1 MLSEFEDWQAMSR
14 FDSLSPAIEET
25 RDLFYTE
32 AEIDRLAEK
41 RADRAFVAGQLSDPT
56 SVLLPVW
63 RGQNLIDE
71 TGNAPA
77 ASGLTVEEA
86 GDLMA
91 DQEAFVLLGR
101 AAERTY
107 FAVDVSSYDE
117 PGDIPELSG
126 RGTFRN
132 LRDVGSA
139 MSQSEGALLAFGRG
153 IFAWHETHGFCP
165 RCGEPSKPRDAGHR
179 RQCTGCEASQYPRVD
194 PAVIM
199 LVRRGDCCL
208 LGHNKRRPAKWFS
221 CFAGFVEIGETL
233 EEAVARE
240 VEEEAGVK
248 VTGVKYFASQPWP
261 FPSSLMLGYF
271 ADSPEGEPVPDMEE
285 IVEAR
290 WFTKD
295 EVRNIEDTAYRLP
308 PPDSMARQLMAA
320 WVEGRD

>member
-1 MLSEFEDWQAMSR
+1 M
-14 FDSLSPAIEET
+14 
-25 RDLFYTE
+25 FYTE
-32 AEIDRLAEK
+32 AQIDRMAEK
-41 RADRAFVAGQLSDPT
+41 RADADFIAERLADPT
-56 SVLLPVW
+56 TILLPVW

-71 TGNAPA
+71 SGATPTAG
-77 ASGLTVEEA
+77 GLTVAEA
-86 GDLMA
+86 GDLLTTGA
-91 DQEAFVLLGR
+91 EVVFLGQGTDQA
-101 AAERTY
+101 Y
-107 FAVDVSSYDE
+107 FAVDLSSHEE
-117 PGDIPELSG
+117 PGEISAFAE

-132 LRDVGSA
+132 LRDVGAA
-139 MSQSEGALLAFGRG
+139 MSQSDGALLAFGRG

-165 RCGEPSKPRDAGHR
+165 RCGSASKSRDGGHR
-179 RQCTGCEASQYPRVD
+179 RQCTTCKASQYPRVD

-199 LVRRGDCCL
+199 LVRRGDRCL

-248 VTGVKYFASQPWP
+248 TTAVKYFASQPWP

-271 ADSPEGEPVPDMEE
+271 ADCPEGDPKPDMEE
-285 IVEAR
+285 IVETR

-295 EVRNIEDTAYRLP
+295 EIRNIGSTEYRLP

-320 WVEGRD
+320 WIEGRD

>member
-1 MLSEFEDWQAMSR
+1 M
-14 FDSLSPAIEET
+14 
-25 RDLFYTE
+25 FYTE

-41 RADRAFVAGQLSDPT
+41 RADPEFVAAQLSDRK

-63 RGQNLIDE
+63 RGQNLIVEKDNSPVA
-71 TGNAPA
+71 G
-77 ASGLTVEEA
+77 GLTVDEA

-91 DQEAFVLLGR
+91 NQDAFVMLGQ
-101 AAERTY
+101 AGDRTY

-139 MSQSEGALLAFGRG
+139 MSQSEGAMLAFGRG
-153 IFAWHETHGFCP
+153 IFAWHETHGFCS
-165 RCGEPSKPRDAGHR
+165 RCGAPSKPRDAGHR
-179 RQCTGCEASQYPRVD
+179 RKCTNCGASHYPRVD

-199 LVRRGDCCL
+199 LVRRGERCL
-208 LGHNKRRPAKWFS
+208 LGHNKRRPSKWFS

-248 VTGVKYFASQPWP
+248 VTSVKYFASQPWP

-271 ADSPEGEPVPDMEE
+271 ADSPEGDPTPDMEE
-285 IVEAR
+285 IVETR